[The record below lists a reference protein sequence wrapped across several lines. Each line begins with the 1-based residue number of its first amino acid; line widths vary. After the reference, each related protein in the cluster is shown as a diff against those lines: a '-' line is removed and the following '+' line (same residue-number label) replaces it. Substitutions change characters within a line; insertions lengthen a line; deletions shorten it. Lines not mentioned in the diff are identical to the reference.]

1 MLKLSKI
8 QEYTCED
15 DVERRP
21 KRQQQVSSVLLAK
34 ECIFCR
40 NQKRTKN
47 QARELLTPCVEFRA
61 VKSIESAAQRKKDYP
76 MLGLLANDL
85 IAVEAHYHKSCY
97 KQHKNKL

>member
-1 MLKLSKI
+1 MKSSLDRLEKQKLKDSNALLLKLSKI
-8 QEYTCED
+8 QEYTC
-15 DVERRP
+15 ERRP

-40 NQKRTKN
+40 KQKRTKN
-47 QARELLTPCVEFRA
+47 QARKLLTPCVEFRA

-85 IAVEAHYHKSCY
+85 I
-97 KQHKNKL
+97 